1 VVFVSSHLIN
11 EMSVTAE
18 RLIVIGQGRLLAET
32 TVADLSRRSVTLEDA
47 FLELTAAATDFRGS
61 R

>member
-1 VVFVSSHLIN
+1 
-11 EMSVTAE
+11 MSVTAD

-32 TVADLSRRSVTLEDA
+32 TVADLSRRSATLEDA